1 MPPKSSSRLK
11 FPKRVPKLCHIGHQ
25 IVPKCTRPAPKCTR
39 PALLLSS
46 RNHAGTT
53 PPLNVLLRRNHRQL
67 ECRAVGT
74 MWNHAGTTPPLNVL
88 LRWNHRQR
96 ERRAVG
102 TMWNHAGTTPPMN
115 VLLKRNH
122 RQCECRAVGTMWNH
136 AGTTPSFDRFA
147 ETKPSVCNLWEPHG
161 TTLEPHRN
169 QAVSKEALSEM
180 HTYGCRPDINIYY

>member
-74 MWNHAGTTPPLNVL
+74 MWNHAGT
-88 LRWNHRQR
+88 R
-96 ERRAVG
+96 
-102 TMWNHAGTTPPMN
+102 
-115 VLLKRNH
+115 
-122 RQCECRAVGTMWNH
+122 
-136 AGTTPSFDRFA
+136 PSFDRFA
-147 ETKPSVCNLWEPHG
+147 ETKPSVCKLWEPHG

>member
-25 IVPKCTRPAPKCTR
+25 IVAKCTRPAPKCTR

-53 PPLNVLLRRNHRQL
+53 PPLHVLPRRNHRQL

-88 LRWNHRQR
+88 LRRNHRQR
-96 ERRAVG
+96 
-102 TMWNHAGTTPPMN
+102 
-115 VLLKRNH
+115 
-122 RQCECRAVGTMWNH
+122 ECRAVGTMWNH
-136 AGTTPSFDRFA
+136 AGTRPSFDRFA
-147 ETKPSVCNLWEPHG
+147 ETKPSVCKLWEPHG